1 MSGDEETLR
10 PHGFVIYE
18 TTLQILT
25 TCTPLEAG
33 NAIVA
38 GAKYF
43 FYGEIP
49 DLDRPSEIAFLAIKG
64 DIEQALRKYDKKC
77 ETNREIAKNRNKPK
91 AEGINHNEQTPF

>member
-1 MSGDEETLR
+1 MSDEIQH

-64 DIEQALRKYDKKC
+64 DIEQALRKYDRTC
-77 ETNREIAKNRNKPK
+77 ERNREIAKNRNKPK
-91 AEGINHNEQTPF
+91 SEETDRNEQTPF